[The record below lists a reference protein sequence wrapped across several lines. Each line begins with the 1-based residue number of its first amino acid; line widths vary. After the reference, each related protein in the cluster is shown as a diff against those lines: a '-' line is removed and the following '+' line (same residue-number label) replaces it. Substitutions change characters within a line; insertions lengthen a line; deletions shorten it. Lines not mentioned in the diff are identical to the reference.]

1 MKIALVVPGG
11 VDRTGEHRVV
21 PALLALLKRLARRH
35 EVHVYALRQEP
46 APGHWRLLGAQVHN
60 IGGRWARLGQLR
72 AVAAIRAEHRAG
84 PFNLIQAIW
93 SGPSGRVAV
102 LAAKLL
108 GLPSAVHLAGGELVA
123 LTAIGYGGRLSWRGR
138 LGEAMTL
145 RGATVLTAAS
155 LPMLAQLAALGHHA
169 RRLPLGVDLAAWPAV
184 APQRRDSQSPLRLV
198 HVASLNR
205 VKDPSTLL
213 HAVALLPRM
222 GLDFRLD
229 IVGEDTL
236 GGQIQA
242 LAGRLGISS
251 HTTFHGFLTHAQLRP
266 VLARAHVHL
275 VSSRHEA
282 GPLALLEAA
291 VLGLPSVGTRVGHLA
306 EWAGEAALA
315 VEVGDAEALARAIAQ
330 LASDEDLRLRLAH
343 EAQRRAVLED
353 ADHSAALLEALYDEL
368 AGAGR

>member
-1 MKIALVVPGG
+1 
-11 VDRTGEHRVV
+11 
-21 PALLALLKRLARRH
+21 
-35 EVHVYALRQEP
+35 
-46 APGHWRLLGAQVHN
+46 
-60 IGGRWARLGQLR
+60 
-72 AVAAIRAEHRAG
+72 
-84 PFNLIQAIW
+84 
-93 SGPSGRVAV
+93 
-102 LAAKLL
+102 
-108 GLPSAVHLAGGELVA
+108 
-123 LTAIGYGGRLSWRGR
+123 
-138 LGEAMTL
+138 
-145 RGATVLTAAS
+145 
-155 LPMLAQLAALGHHA
+155 
-169 RRLPLGVDLAAWPAV
+169 
-184 APQRRDSQSPLRLV
+184 
-198 HVASLNR
+198 
-205 VKDPSTLL
+205 
-213 HAVALLPRM
+213 M

-315 VEVGDAEALARAIAQ
+315 VEVGDAQGLARAIAQ
-330 LASDEDLRLRLAH
+330 LGSDEDLRLRLAH

-368 AGAGR
+368 VGAGR